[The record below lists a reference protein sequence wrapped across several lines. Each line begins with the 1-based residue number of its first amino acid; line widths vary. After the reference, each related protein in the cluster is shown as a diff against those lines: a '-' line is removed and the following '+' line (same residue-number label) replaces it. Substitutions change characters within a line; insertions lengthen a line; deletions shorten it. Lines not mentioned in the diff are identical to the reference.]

1 MNLKKTGLQKHRDI
15 GLVQELLALD
25 HRLLKVL
32 NSVCKT
38 KQIRN
43 NIIVSPV
50 MNSVAK

>member
-1 MNLKKTGLQKHRDI
+1 MNLKKTGLQKRHDI

-43 NIIVSPV
+43 IVSPV
-50 MNSVAK
+50 MISVAK

>member
-1 MNLKKTGLQKHRDI
+1 MNLKKTGLQKRRDM

-43 NIIVSPV
+43 IVSPV
-50 MNSVAK
+50 LNSVAK